1 MHTHMNAHFSETT
14 LTPDSKIT
22 FNVTKLI
29 FKTLACTYL
38 SEFILTA
45 TVRTTVKQL
54 QLLIVCSGYFVH
66 LKISINLSIFYQSLN
81 LGL

>member
-14 LTPDSKIT
+14 LTPDSEIT

-38 SEFILTA
+38 NEFILTA
-45 TVRTTVKQL
+45 TMRTTVKQL
-54 QLLIVCSGYFVH
+54 QLLIIQCMQWLFCSFKDQH
-66 LKISINLSIFYQSLN
+66 
-81 LGL
+81 